1 VLPVPHTGNHY
12 IQGDSMIKTPVTLR
26 WARAKQILAT
36 HNLVAGDIVFV
47 PSSTQGNYKVQVHFD
62 AKGYLDGAT
71 CTCKDFLGWAA
82 ILHDAKHEA
91 APRISVPAWAQQRAY
106 TKHNVVAAVQNHEE
120 SGVPLHYSG
129 GHVVLVCKHI
139 LAAATTVT
147 AAHMRWPVS
156 ELLALEGTA

>member
-1 VLPVPHTGNHY
+1 
-12 IQGDSMIKTPVTLR
+12 MIKTPVTLR
-26 WARAKQILAT
+26 WNRAKQILAT

-62 AKGYLDGAT
+62 ARGYLSSAQ
-71 CTCKDFLGWAA
+71 CTCKDFVGWAA
-82 ILHDAKHEA
+82 ILHDAGFGI
-91 APRISVPAWAQQRAY
+91 PQGLTLPAWARQRAHA
-106 TKHNVVAAVQNHEE
+106 KHNVVTAVQNHEE

-147 AAHMRWPVS
+147 AARMRWSVS
-156 ELLALEGTA
+156 DLLALEGSA